1 MGGSIAAVIQAC
13 ALGNCSFILAQ
24 CEVSVFYIFFTV
36 ISGYIA
42 FGGMPSQGINFW
54 QSQNVTRP
62 SSPPDVWATAQS
74 LVFNASWT
82 HSIANVKIP
91 GSLRVKGG

>member
-1 MGGSIAAVIQAC
+1 MGND
-13 ALGNCSFILAQ
+13 LSFLR
-24 CEVSVFYIFFTV
+24 SVKRLFFYIFFTV

-54 QSQNVTRP
+54 QSHNVTRP
-62 SSPPDVWATAQS
+62 RSPTDVWATAQS

-91 GSLRVKGG
+91 GRLRVKGG